1 MSLRLKK
8 AEGPMTEPIPA
19 HLSPFIVE
27 QPYGSYTAIDHAVWR
42 YVMRQNVAFH
52 RDHAHAIY
60 LEGLKGSGIGIEEI
74 PRIET
79 MNEAL
84 SRFGW
89 RAVAVDGFIPP
100 AAFMEFQARGILPIA
115 CDMRSVEHVAYTPA
129 PDIIHESAG
138 HAPILC
144 DPSFTAFVKTICEL
158 GAQALSTPEDDALY
172 EAIRLLSIVKETPSS
187 TPEEIQAAEER
198 LKECQAAIGSVSEA
212 NMVSRLYWWT
222 VEYGLIGD
230 LDNPRIYGAGLLSSV
245 GESQRVFTDAVA
257 KVPFD
262 LDTCITT
269 SYDITSYQPQLFVCE
284 SFEQLTEAVHV
295 LADRLGIPLGR
306 LESATESVPIP
317 PRVSSRSAQDTP
329 EKAYPAEL
337 IAAYQALRDLRTG
350 GVSSTEREARLASLY
365 EELGR
370 YPEDWLIR
378 LEWLELATQH
388 QVMPEAQAEVREAL
402 SRLSTTPDRRELI
415 ANGLALIGTAPAASV
430 S

>member
-1 MSLRLKK
+1 
-8 AEGPMTEPIPA
+8 MTEPIPA

-27 QPYGSYTAIDHAVWR
+27 QPYGSYTAVDHAVWR

-60 LEGLKGSGIGIEEI
+60 LEGLAASGIGIEEI

-79 MNEAL
+79 MNDAL

-115 CDMRSVEHVAYTPA
+115 CDMRSAEHVSYTPA

-138 HAPILC
+138 HAPILR

-158 GAQALSTPEDDALY
+158 GSQALSTPEDDALY
-172 EAIRLLSIVKETPSS
+172 EAIRLLSIVKETPGS
-187 TPEEIQAAEER
+187 TPEEIHDAEER

-230 LDNPRIYGAGLLSSV
+230 LANPRIYGAGLLSSV
-245 GESQRVFTDAVA
+245 GESQRVFTDAVL

-269 SYDITSYQPQLFVCE
+269 SYDITTYQPQLFVCE

-295 LADRLGIPLGR
+295 LAKRLGIPLGR
-306 LESATESVPIP
+306 LESASEGVPIP
-317 PRVSSRSAQDTP
+317 PRVSSRSEHDTP
-329 EKAYPAEL
+329 DKAYPEDL
-337 IAAYQALRDLRTG
+337 IAAYQTLRDLRAADATPA
-350 GVSSTEREARLASLY
+350 EREGRLAEVLAT
-365 EELGR
+365 LDR
-370 YPEDWLIR
+370 YPEEWLIR
-378 LEWLELATQH
+378 LEWLELAVTHRLMPQGQA
-388 QVMPEAQAEVREAL
+388 QVRDQLA
-402 SRLSTTPDRRELI
+402 RLGTTADRQELI
-415 ANGLALIGTAPAASV
+415 ANGLALIAPQPAATLS
-430 S
+430 